1 MTSPA
6 VSLAPAARL
15 AHVVGGRRALRL
27 ALLFGGLIVLCLLC
41 GGRAQASG
49 STDGLVPAAGLS
61 AEPRLPA
68 AQKPVGQSAE
78 KRVEQSEKHL
88 RKPVRQA
95 AQKVAQK
102 TGQRPARE
110 AVTKAART
118 TGAVVHRVRDT
129 ADTVDEVAER
139 AEARTT
145 RTPLTGT
152 VRTAVGTT
160 VRSAVRHVV
169 EPVEEL
175 AGEVARPLPEVPGLP
190 GAGAEPSAPS
200 AGVTVPGPAPAER
213 VASQH
218 PTVTTAQRSAG
229 ATGCDPVRFDDGSAT
244 GAGQP
249 AAGVRHTA
257 ARPAAPSVPPGPDN
271 APVANAS
278 LGDGGS
284 TRHGDLHAAAFGSRV
299 PVLLT
304 PGATASGDASPVLD
318 RLREIPSFPG

>member
-6 VSLAPAARL
+6 VSVAPAVRL
-15 AHVVGGRRALRL
+15 LRAAGGRRALQL
-27 ALLFGGLIVLCLLC
+27 ALLVGGLIVLGLLC
-41 GGRAQASG
+41 GGRAQASDA
-49 STDGLVPAAGLS
+49 SEPSADIVSAAGLS

-68 AQKPVGQSAE
+68 AAQKPVE
-78 KRVEQSEKHL
+78 KPVEEPAQ
-88 RKPVRQA
+88 KPVRQA
-95 AQKVAQK
+95 VKVSER
-102 TGQRPARE
+102 G
-110 AVTKAART
+110 
-118 TGAVVHRVRDT
+118 TGAVVHRVRDA
-129 ADTVDEVAER
+129 ADAVAER
-139 AEARTT
+139 AEARTP

-152 VRTAVGTT
+152 ARTAVRAT
-160 VRSAVRHVV
+160 VRATLRHVV

-175 AGEVARPLPEVPGLP
+175 AGEVSRPLPRVPGLP
-190 GAGAEPSAPS
+190 GAGAVPKAPS
-200 AGVTVPGPAPAER
+200 AGAADPRPTTVPAPVVREA
-213 VASQH
+213 AQH
-218 PTVTTAQRSAG
+218 PTAQRS
-229 ATGCDPVRFDDGSAT
+229 TGTTVCDLARFGGDAVT

-249 AAGVRHTA
+249 DAGARHTG

-271 APVANAS
+271 APMANAS